1 MKKRFSVRLFAL
13 GIALGAIGGATVL
26 VVGSYAATAG
36 YGYPPSNGSSSSARA
51 ATSAAVGVARSRLG
65 RILVDGRG
73 RTLYLFEKDKSMAS
87 TCYGACAGIWPPLTT
102 AGKPHAVQGALAARL
117 GTTRRSDGKLE
128 VTYNGHPLY
137 RYVGDTQPG
146 DTKGQ
151 GLNQFGGGWDVLS
164 PKGTKIEGGGS

>member
-1 MKKRFSVRLFAL
+1 MKRKITLL
-13 GIALGAIGGATVL
+13 IAAAGSLAVGLVAAGAGVSATK
-26 VVGSYAATAG
+26 GS
-36 YGYPPSNGSSSSARA
+36 GYPPSYGSYSSVQRAA
-51 ATSAAVGVARSRLG
+51 ATSAMVGVAKSRLG

-73 RTLYLFEKDKSMAS
+73 RTLYLFERDKGTAS
-87 TCYGACAGIWPPLTT
+87 TCYGSCASIWPPLTT
-102 AGKPHAVQGALAARL
+102 AGKPHAVRGALGARL

-137 RYVGDTQPG
+137 RYVGDAKPG

-164 PKGTKIEGGGS
+164 PVGMKIEGGGS

>member
-1 MKKRFSVRLFAL
+1 MKRKFSLFITA
-13 GIALGAIGGATVL
+13 AASLGAALVAAGYGG
-26 VVGSYAATAG
+26 SATAG
-36 YGYPPSNGSSSSARA
+36 SGYPPSYGSYGSVQRA
-51 ATSAAVGVARSRLG
+51 AATRATIGVAKSRLG

-73 RTLYLFEKDKSMAS
+73 RALYLFEKDKRIAS
-87 TCYGACAGIWPPLTT
+87 TCYGACAGVWPPLTT
-102 AGKPHAVQGALAARL
+102 AGKPHAVRGALAARL